1 MLTLDII
8 LTVAAIIIYV
18 LIYFAGVQRGKQLM
32 KKDMQRHEIERE
44 EDLRRKTEEER
55 VKRIHGVVSQYRDLV
70 NSVTTSAMN
79 GMLRAGVLGLNSSEE
94 VAEACSMI
102 EAQGLIPG
110 IQKIYMDELQG
121 ADLLLFFRLL
131 QKRPLYELCDDGCVR
146 RIIREVKEKRIA

>member
-1 MLTLDII
+1 MLTLDIF

-32 KKDMQRHEIERE
+32 KKDIQRHEIERE
-44 EDLRRKTEEER
+44 EER
-55 VKRIHGVVSQYRDLV
+55 IKRIHGVVSRYRDLV
-70 NSVTTSAMN
+70 NSVTTSDMN

-94 VAEACSMI
+94 VAEACSII
-102 EAQGLIPG
+102 EAQGLTPG